1 MMDEMGISADPQAID
16 PDAETEG
23 RAVSLIQQAID
34 LHRSIMEGGDIS
46 PEAHEQLTSLLE
58 QALSAV
64 TGEEQEE
71 GTMRDRVAKE
81 VFGDPDPAPVAGML
95 NRKSSM
101 NGGYQ

>member
-1 MMDEMGISADPQAID
+1 MMDEMGIPADPQAIE
-16 PDAETEG
+16 PEVEEG
-23 RAVSLIQQAID
+23 GAGSLIQQAID
-34 LHRSIMEGGDIS
+34 IHRSIMEGGDVS

-64 TGEEQEE
+64 SGEDPEE
-71 GTMRDRVAKE
+71 DTMRDRVAKE

-101 NGGYQ
+101 SGGYQ